1 MNPITAF
8 LVANII
14 TVFFFYGLAFFVM
27 GLVLALASRQI
38 SEIKFVRAIR
48 PLAAFGLLHGIHE
61 WFEMF
66 QKLAMLTNGHIP
78 TTLEE
83 VVRLTLLGASFI
95 LLFIF
100 GVVLLNSEEMNN
112 WRNYR
117 FLFGVVGVW
126 GLGLLI
132 ANITFRPPLNELI
145 PTIDVLIRYI
155 LGIPGALLGAWA
167 LMTQQRALREHDMP
181 QFGRDLVWCATALF
195 AYGVVGQ
202 LFVGQTNLVPST
214 IINSTLFL
222 RWFGIPVQLFRAVM
236 AILTTIFVIRALR
249 AVEFENQRRLEKAN
263 QARLATQK
271 MALEAERRTSQQM
284 EQLNDELR
292 LATHEL
298 SLLLDLSNLLATPLS
313 LHDRLY
319 NVLEK
324 IVDSLDFVNAGMILL
339 SKRETGLSDVLI
351 STGFANAD
359 DSGEIKPRYSLAV
372 ELGEQCVVRR
382 VAMCRHL
389 DGEVIEFHVEE
400 ALTRRDCQQHSAPM
414 TMIGLPLTIQKQV
427 IGSLVL
433 VQPRE
438 QERQLVYDEFK
449 LVLGI
454 VQQLGLSIENVLLN
468 QAAQQREKMLSEL
481 LHQVVGAQE
490 AERQRIARELHDV
503 TGQSLTAITLGLR
516 GVEKML
522 ADEKPGLTKQIK
534 ELKLFG
540 TNALSELRQFIAN
553 LRPPQLDDLGLVAAL
568 QWYIQAFE
576 ERHAIQVKF
585 VVRGEQIRLPS
596 EYETVLFRIA
606 QEALI
611 NIAKHAKATQAAVRL
626 ELAPAQICVVI
637 RDNGC
642 GFNPEDVL
650 GGEVTYSGWGLLGI
664 RERTLLLGGQV
675 EIDSTIGSG
684 TQVYVC
690 IPMRME
696 LNDVEVSAITG

>member
-8 LVANII
+8 FVENII
-14 TVFFFYGLAFFVM
+14 GVFFFYGLAFFVM

-38 SEIKFVRAIR
+38 SKIRFVQAIR

-66 QKLAMLTNGHIP
+66 QKIAMLTGGHTP
-78 TTLEE
+78 SVLEE
-83 VVRLTLLGASFI
+83 LIRLTILGVSFL

-100 GVVLLNSEEMNN
+100 GVVLLTSAEMKKKGK
-112 WRNYR
+112 YR
-117 FLFGVVGVW
+117 FLLGLIGVW

-132 ANITFRPPLNELI
+132 ANITYRPSPDELI
-145 PTIDVLIRYI
+145 PIVDVLLRYG

-167 LMTQQRALREHDMP
+167 LMAQQRTLREQDMP

-195 AYGVVGQ
+195 LYGVVGQ
-202 LFVGQTNLVPST
+202 LFVRQTALVPST
-214 IINSTLFL
+214 IINSALFL
-222 RWFGIPVQLFRAVM
+222 HWFGIPIQLFRGIM

-249 AVEFENQRRLEKAN
+249 ALELENWRRLEKAN
-263 QARLATQK
+263 QARLTTQAV
-271 MALEAERRTSQQM
+271 ALDAERRTSQEM

-298 SLLLDLSNLLATPLS
+298 SLLLDLSNLLASPRN
-313 LHDRLY
+313 LHQRLY

-324 IVDSLDFVNAGMILL
+324 IVDSLTFVDAGMILL
-339 SKRETGLSDVLI
+339 SKQNTGTEDVQI
-351 STGFANAD
+351 AIGFAFPD
-359 DSGEIKPRYSLAV
+359 ESGEAIPRYLLAE
-372 ELGEQCVVRR
+372 ELGEQCIAKR

-389 DGEVIEFHVEE
+389 DGEVIEFYMEE
-400 ALTRRDCQQHSAPM
+400 ALTRRECQQYRIPM
-414 TMIGLPLTIQKQV
+414 TMIGLPLAIQNQV

-433 VQPRE
+433 AQPRE
-438 QERQLVYDEFK
+438 QERRLVFDEFK
-449 LVLGI
+449 LMLGI
-454 VQQLGLSIENVLLN
+454 VQQLGLSIENALLH

-516 GVEKML
+516 GVEKIL
-522 ADEKPGLTKQIK
+522 AGEKPELSNQIK
-534 ELKLFG
+534 ELKSFG
-540 TNALSELRQFIAN
+540 TNALSELRQFIAD

-568 QWYIQAFE
+568 QWYIKAFE
-576 ERHAIQVKF
+576 ERHTIQVDF
-585 VVRGEQIRLPS
+585 VVGGEQTRLPS

-611 NIAKHAKATQAAVRL
+611 NIAKHARASHATVRL
-626 ELAPAQICVVI
+626 DIHPAEICVSI

-642 GFNPEDVL
+642 GFNPEEL
-650 GGEVTYSGWGLLGI
+650 LSGEVAYTGWGLLGI
-664 RERTLLLGGQV
+664 RERTLLLGGQY
-675 EIDSTIGSG
+675 EIDSAPGNG
-684 TQVYVC
+684 TYVFVC
-690 IPMRME
+690 IPLRME
-696 LNDVEVSAITG
+696 LNHVEDTVVTG